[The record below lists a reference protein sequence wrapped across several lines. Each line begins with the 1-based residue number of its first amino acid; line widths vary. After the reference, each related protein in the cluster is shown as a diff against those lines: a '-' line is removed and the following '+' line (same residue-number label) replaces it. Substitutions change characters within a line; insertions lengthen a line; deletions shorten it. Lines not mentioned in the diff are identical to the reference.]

1 MANAGKNADIVVSN
15 ADGSTNQ
22 VALTLWRDDPSR
34 PGGWED
40 GPVPTTPV
48 PLAQGESN
56 YSSLS
61 PEFGRV
67 YSQSD
72 WTEGFGMAQVEDH
85 AKNKKYGYTDG
96 VLAMFEHELVPS
108 YKEDEVGAIIRNG
121 SFETGGV
128 HGWTN
133 GTNTTPA
140 GSTSARSGSFA
151 LSVTADANGGTCT
164 QNYLGTDTVLRSRQL
179 TAVAYVKRSS
189 GSGTITFGITDGVG
203 TTTSSAVSDDTDWT
217 LIEVT
222 RTIHASANAIKFVF
236 TLSTD
241 DDVFLIDD
249 VGVILTGGSEWKS
262 RPVKF
267 GADVYATMGR
277 SIMVWDES
285 NDSWLPVYVDSA
297 YEITGLASFESSLYA
312 GRGSNNNY
320 LTSTDGATWSDPSTN
335 SGNNRLAS
343 FFTRVLNTRG
353 DWALMKTRANNVSLS
368 TSPGNTANWGAEI
381 QVGDADRL
389 ITSLTSAAGTAYVG
403 REDGFWVYDSRKN
416 RFRDVEPDANFFASA
431 KNFKAAIGRGGAI
444 WASGGEQTFW
454 TASPTGVGAHH
465 EWENLSHL
473 VQSNAYSGFGG
484 HVSALAQDRANVWI
498 ALSDNSISE
507 SGQFDYTFPFPF
519 ASTGVSDRVRLISIR
534 NMSASSDPNVLGAS
548 KKVNV
553 AVHTITSFTV
563 SQVDQLSRYD
573 DGNLSSMFVL
583 GAFIDTDITATDK
596 DIPRCTRLRMP
607 RDNENPRRA
616 NNINV
621 RLTGTFYTPWID
633 FNYPDTEKAEGILT
647 LGSKNLSSGSKYVTI
662 SYKIDDDTDDD
673 STGWTVWGDDGVF
686 DTSPSETKAAVLTTP
701 VTFKRI
707 RFKLV
712 FTGNSSVD
720 DPATVTS
727 MVFKAVWNETEPRK
741 FRGSVKL
748 TDRRSLQLRRVPQR
762 TLRTADIA
770 KLELLRKQ
778 PFVQLVT
785 PEGESLNAT
794 FRYKSRTIGG
804 RIDTTRMTPVDQV
817 RSLDLEFTEV
827 LTS

>member
-1 MANAGKNADIVVSN
+1 MSTAGKNADIVLSN

-40 GPVPTTPV
+40 GHVPTTPV
-48 PLAQGESN
+48 PQAQGDSN
-56 YSSLS
+56 YSSIS

-85 AKNKKYGYTDG
+85 AKNKSYGYTDG
-96 VLAMFEHELVPS
+96 VLSMFEHELVPG
-108 YKEDEVGAIIRNG
+108 YREDEVGAIIRNG
-121 SFETGGV
+121 GFETGGI
-128 HGWTN
+128 HGWTD
-133 GTNTTPA
+133 GTDTTLA
-140 GSTSARSGSFA
+140 SSTSARSGSFA

-164 QNYLGTDTVLRSRQL
+164 HNYLGTDTVLRSIEI

-203 TTTSSAVSDDTDWT
+203 TTTSSAVSDTDWT

-222 RTIHASANAIKFVF
+222 RTINSSATAIKFIF
-236 TLSTD
+236 TLSAD
-241 DDVFLIDD
+241 EDVFLIDD

-262 RPVKF
+262 RPGKF
-267 GADVYATMGR
+267 GANVYSTMGR
-277 SIMVWDES
+277 AIMIWDES

-297 YEITGLASFESSLYA
+297 YEITGLASFESRLYA
-312 GRGSNNNY
+312 GRGSNDNY
-320 LTSTDGATWSDPSTN
+320 LTSTDGTTWSDPTTN

-343 FFTRVLNTRG
+343 FFAVVKNARG
-353 DWALMKTRANNVSLS
+353 DWALMKTRANQISMAVVPTDTL
-368 TSPGNTANWGAEI
+368 NWGAEI
-381 QVGDADRL
+381 QVGDPDRN
-389 ITSLTSAAGTAYVG
+389 IISLTSAAGTAYVG
-403 REDGFWVYDSRKN
+403 REDGLFVYNEHTDLFS
-416 RFRDVEPDANFFASA
+416 DVEPDANFFASA

-519 ASTGVSDRVRLISIR
+519 ASTGVSERVRLISIR
-534 NMSASSDPNVLGAS
+534 NMSASSDSNVLGAS

-583 GAFIDTDITATDK
+583 GAFIDSDITATDK

-647 LGSKNLSSGSKYVTI
+647 LGSKNLSSGTKYVTI
-662 SYKIDDDTDDD
+662 SYKTDDDTDDD

-804 RIDTTRMTPVDQV
+804 RIDVTRMTPVDQV